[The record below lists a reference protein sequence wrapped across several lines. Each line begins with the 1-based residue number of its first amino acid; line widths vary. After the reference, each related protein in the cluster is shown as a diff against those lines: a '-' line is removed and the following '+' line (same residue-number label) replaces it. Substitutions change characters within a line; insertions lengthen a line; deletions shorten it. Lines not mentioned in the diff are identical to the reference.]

1 MLNFINSIGEYAETW
16 IRINR
21 TIRELSMLTDKEL
34 KDIGIYR
41 CEIPYI
47 AYMAHS
53 KWTGYSGLY

>member
-47 AYMAHS
+47 AYMAYS
-53 KWTGYSGLY
+53 K